1 MTICL
6 RKSAR
11 ISKRNVAHQ
20 SYQVKVYL
28 KDFQTYYIYWEAG
41 LQTIHAV
48 LVNNIEHDLKKM
60 NRKLSWR
67 HKSLPCVCRS
77 YSNGAASAAA
87 DIIVQIGAGYSISNN
102 PHHPCLLLFTDDFNF
117 ARKKKH
123 PELAYRS
130 HEFFDMSL
138 ALTSDSP
145 DFAGERV
152 RRLSVHS
159 KLSRTWIIIVR
170 DYFGVH

>member
-1 MTICL
+1 MAAEKFAMCL
-6 RKSAR
+6 
-11 ISKRNVAHQ
+11 
-20 SYQVKVYL
+20 
-28 KDFQTYYIYWEAG
+28 
-41 LQTIHAV
+41 
-48 LVNNIEHDLKKM
+48 
-60 NRKLSWR
+60 
-67 HKSLPCVCRS
+67 PS
-77 YSNGAASAAA
+77 YSNGAAAA

-152 RRLSVHS
+152 RRLSPFKTFKDV
-159 KLSRTWIIIVR
+159 IIIVR
-170 DYFGVH
+170 DYFGAH